1 MSIWGG
7 ESGVDAS
14 ISGCYS
20 SAIVA
25 VRMSK
30 RTDTCEEL
38 KRGNTNTNTYA
49 TKIVL
54 QYGTNV
60 ESLKIW
66 RNYR

>member
-1 MSIWGG
+1 MMSIWGG

-38 KRGNTNTNTYA
+38 KRGNTNTNA

-54 QYGTNV
+54 QYGTKK

-66 RNYR
+66 QNYR